1 MLPDFKEFFYIE
13 HCFAVTPKREN
24 LLIVGISE
32 SFVEIGTSLNL
43 LCTMNRTKPGAADMF
58 WMINGRREDG
68 SVVTQA
74 NEDGTFNQQNSIEYR
89 FHPCKY
95 SSLIKSLQKNTRE
108 FLSRRFG
115 LFLEY

>member
-1 MLPDFKEFFYIE
+1 M
-13 HCFAVTPKREN
+13 
-24 LLIVGISE
+24 
-32 SFVEIGTSLNL
+32 EIGTSLNL
-43 LCTMNRTKPGAADMF
+43 LCTMNRTKPEAADMF

-95 SSLIKSLQKNTRE
+95 SSLIKSGQKNTRE